1 MTISTIRYGEP
12 LYVIIVRD
20 PQASSMFKSWMQS
33 NRVQH
38 AQIQDNKMNLFDY
51 HSINLFM
58 VTWTHWDNVVI
69 WDAWNRCHIHQN
81 R

>member
-1 MTISTIRYGEP
+1 MTISTIRHSEP

-20 PQASSMFKSWMQS
+20 PQASAMFKSWMQS

-38 AQIQDNKMNLFDY
+38 AQIHDNRMSLFDY

-58 VTWTHWDNVVI
+58 VTWNNWDHVVI
-69 WDAWNRCHIHQN
+69 WDAWNRRHVGT
-81 R
+81 